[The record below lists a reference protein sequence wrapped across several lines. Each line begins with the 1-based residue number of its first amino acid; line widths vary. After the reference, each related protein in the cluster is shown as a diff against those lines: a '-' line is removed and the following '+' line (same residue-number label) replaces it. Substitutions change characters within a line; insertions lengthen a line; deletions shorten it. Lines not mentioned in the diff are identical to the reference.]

1 MAVIEYDDGE
11 QEMVDMTIETFRP
24 YRDDEDD
31 DNDNDIVGVNG
42 RGRKTRQKK
51 MIQVMEKVDPTI
63 NDYTLLTPGNN
74 IEILWKHANMYFP
87 CKVIS
92 WTSLS
97 PRCESGRTT
106 ASSFKKNNNND
117 STGITPDLVISEAL
131 GPPVL
136 VAPEAGLGT
145 GGESCLTVI
154 DLTLSDDESDAAPTL
169 ASTRSK
175 KDGRLAKFGMYATS
189 LRERPAEMEE
199 DDAPKFVTPQ
209 KGTKNKKPTTFD
221 GGNDDSSISDDDADL
236 FPSNV
241 EGNHFSMLTPSDDDA
256 SLFSDVST
264 PSDDDASLFSDV
276 KSLSGVEVG
285 HLTGNIVSSSSRI
298 YEGNADHDD
307 NDSRFSEDEGVW
319 TSVPTQSPSSSSSA
333 SATISGHP
341 TGLDMSA
348 KKRPKLK
355 KENAESLHEFNVPPV
370 ERYEPDAY
378 YFASMWGDCMRVT
391 ECPLSKGLPPHVM
404 TTRNGEKFRIVFS
417 HLIKRKGRGYGEDR
431 SK

>member
-11 QEMVDMTIETFRP
+11 REMVDMTIETFRP
-24 YRDDEDD
+24 YYNSDDDEDEDD
-31 DNDNDIVGVNG
+31 DNDNVGANG
-42 RGRKTRQKK
+42 RGRKT
-51 MIQVMEKVDPTI
+51 TI
-63 NDYTLLTPGNN
+63 NDYTLLTPGNH

-106 ASSFKKNNNND
+106 ASSFKNNNNNN
-117 STGITPDLVISEAL
+117 STGITPDPVISEAL
-131 GPPVL
+131 GPPVF
-136 VAPEAGLGT
+136 VAAEAGLGT
-145 GGESCLTVI
+145 GGESRLTII
-154 DLTLSDDESDAAPTL
+154 DLTLSDDESNSAPTR

-175 KDGRLAKFGMYATS
+175 EDCRPASLGKYATS
-189 LRERPAEMEE
+189 LRKKKNPPIPQERPAETEE
-199 DDAPKFVTPQ
+199 EDAPKFVTPK

-221 GGNDDSSISDDDADL
+221 GGNDDSSVSDDDADL

-256 SLFSDVST
+256 SLFADVST
-264 PSDDDASLFSDV
+264 PSDDDASLFSEV

-285 HLTGNIVSSSSRI
+285 HLTGNIVSSSSGI

-307 NDSRFSEDEGVW
+307 NDSRFSEDDAGR
-319 TSVPTQSPSSSSSA
+319 TSVPTQRP
-333 SATISGHP
+333 P
-341 TGLDMSA
+341 

-378 YFASMWGDCMRVT
+378 YFASMWGDRMRVT
-391 ECPLSKGLPPHVM
+391 SCPLSKGLPPPVI
-404 TTRNGEKFRIVFS
+404 TRNGEKFRIVFS
-417 HLIKRKGRGYGEDR
+417 ELIKRKGRGLGEDR

>member
-1 MAVIEYDDGE
+1 MAVLEYDDGE

-31 DNDNDIVGVNG
+31 DNDNDNVGVNG

-51 MIQVMEKVDPTI
+51 MIQVMEKEDPTI

-106 ASSFKKNNNND
+106 ASSFKNDNNND
-117 STGITPDLVISEAL
+117 STGITPDLVISEEL
-131 GPPVL
+131 GPPVF
-136 VAPEAGLGT
+136 VAAEAGLGT
-145 GGESCLTVI
+145 GGESCLTMI
-154 DLTLSDDESDAAPTL
+154 DLTLSDDEVDASVG
-169 ASTRSK
+169 ASTKSK
-175 KDGRLAKFGMYATS
+175 KDGSLAKFGKYATS

-199 DDAPKFVTPQ
+199 EDAPKFVTPQ
-209 KGTKNKKPTTFD
+209 KGTKSKKPTTFD
-221 GGNDDSSISDDDADL
+221 GGNDDSSVSDDDADL

-307 NDSRFSEDEGVW
+307 NDSRFSEDDAGR
-319 TSVPTQSPSSSSSA
+319 TSVPTQRP
-333 SATISGHP
+333 P
-341 TGLDMSA
+341 

-378 YFASMWGDCMRVT
+378 YFASMWGDRMRVT
-391 ECPLSKGLPPHVM
+391 SCPLSKGLPPPVI
-404 TTRNGEKFRIVFS
+404 TRNDEKFRIVFS
-417 HLIKRKGRGYGEDR
+417 ELIKRKGRGLGEDR